1 MAAPG
6 PSLDAALRVAREFDL
21 PSDQL
26 QRGVDEFL
34 NQMAEG
40 LEKDGTTLSQIP
52 TYVTSVPNGTE
63 KVCCLVIFFSL
74 HLFSSSMTQCT
85 FLCYFRIRLNYS
97 QSMSNSY

>member
-40 LEKDGTTLSQIP
+40 LEKNGTTLSQIP

-63 KVCCLVIFFSL
+63 KVCLSCDI
-74 HLFSSSMTQCT
+74 LFSSSMTQCT
-85 FLCYFRIRLNYS
+85 ISVLLSHLS
-97 QSMSNSY
+97 QLL

>member
-26 QRGVDEFL
+26 QRGVGEFL

-40 LEKDGTTLSQIP
+40 LAKNGATLNQIP

-63 KVCCLVIFFSL
+63 KVSALSCRYIFLPLIYDATANFFVL
-74 HLFSSSMTQCT
+74 LFA
-85 FLCYFRIRLNYS
+85 FVLN
-97 QSMSNSY
+97 

>member
-40 LEKDGTTLSQIP
+40 LEKNGTTLSQIP

-63 KVCCLVIFFSL
+63 KVCCLCDI
-74 HLFSSSMTQCT
+74 LFSSSILLIYDAMYISV
-85 FLCYFRIRLNYS
+85 LLSHSS
-97 QSMSNSY
+97 QLLSINV

>member
-1 MAAPG
+1 MIMAAPG

-21 PSDQL
+21 PSDQV

-40 LEKDGTTLSQIP
+40 LEKNGTTLSQIP

-63 KVCCLVIFFSL
+63 KVCPALSRY
-74 HLFSSSMTQCT
+74 LFSPH
-85 FLCYFRIRLNYS
+85 L
-97 QSMSNSY
+97 

>member
-1 MAAPG
+1 MTMAAPG

-40 LEKDGTTLSQIP
+40 LANNGTTLSQIP

-63 KVCCLVIFFSL
+63 KVRLSFDILFLLIYSP
-74 HLFSSSMTQCT
+74 HL
-85 FLCYFRIRLNYS
+85 
-97 QSMSNSY
+97 

>member
-1 MAAPG
+1 MAAPS

-21 PSDQL
+21 PSDQV

-34 NQMAEG
+34 SQMAEG
-40 LEKDGTTLSQIP
+40 LAKNGTTLSQIP

-63 KVCCLVIFFSL
+63 KVCLSCLDILSP

-85 FLCYFRIRLNYS
+85 ISVLLSHSS
-97 QSMSNSY
+97 QLL